1 MAEIAVVLF
10 LQLMDIR
17 DLTQTLWMTHVMIGL
32 AVLYFIY
39 TICNKFYHHTTTHA
53 LWICHLISCLRKEEA
68 VYNAICRLPVD
79 MLSLIHGQMR
89 IWMPFKSGQ
98 IRICTKTKNS

>member
-39 TICNKFYHHTTTHA
+39 TIC
-53 LWICHLISCLRKEEA
+53 
-68 VYNAICRLPVD
+68 RLPVD